1 MNAPNIPALIADIKK
16 PLDEARAVADK
27 IDATINGLSTNF
39 LGKIIDHL
47 PGVGD
52 WIAAGTTAAAALD
65 ALIDALD
72 GVVDAYSAP
81 ATTAATTTLPQAS
94 VAGDTTIAVK

>member
-1 MNAPNIPALIADIKK
+1 MNAPNITALIADIKK
-16 PLDEARAVADK
+16 PLDEARAIADK
-27 IDATINGLSTNF
+27 IDATINGLSTNL

-72 GVVDAYSAP
+72 GVVDAYAAP
-81 ATTAATTTLPQAS
+81 AATATAATLPQAS
-94 VAGDTTIAVK
+94 AAGGTTVAVK